1 MTRIAIAVAIAYL
14 VGAIPTSY
22 WVVRAVKGI
31 DLRTVGSGNLGATNA
46 YRQLGAPL
54 AIAIALF
61 DIAKGAFP
69 VLVLAPW
76 AGLGPVGAVLL
87 GMVAVIGHA
96 FSLFVGF
103 RGGKGV
109 ATGGGV
115 MLGLAPLAWLVCAVA
130 WAVVTKLT
138 GYVSLA
144 SIVAA
149 LVLPPA
155 VWLLNASAR
164 PALPL
169 VFILSAAI
177 IFMHRSNI
185 IRLVRGTESRFGQKA
200 EAAP

>member
-1 MTRIAIAVAIAYL
+1 MTLAIAIAIAYL

-22 WVVRAVKGI
+22 WVVRAVKGV

-54 AIAIALF
+54 AILIGLF
-61 DIAKGAFP
+61 DVAKGAFP

-87 GMVAVIGHA
+87 GMIAVLGHA

-115 MLGLAPLAWLVCAVA
+115 ILALAPLAWLVCAGA
-130 WAVVTKLT
+130 WMLVTRLT
-138 GYVSLA
+138 GFASLA

-155 VWLLNASAR
+155 VWLLDASAR

-169 VFILSAAI
+169 VMVLSAVI

-185 IRLVRGTESRFGQKA
+185 IRLVRGTESRFGRKA
-200 EAAP
+200 QVAP

>member
-1 MTRIAIAVAIAYL
+1 MTLALAIAIAYL
-14 VGAIPTSY
+14 IGAIPTSY
-22 WVVRAVKGI
+22 WVVRAVKGV

-76 AGLGPVGAVLL
+76 VGLGPVGAMLL
-87 GMVAVIGHA
+87 GMVAVLGHV

-103 RGGKGV
+103 RGGKGA

-115 MLGLAPLAWLVCAVA
+115 ILALAPLAWLVVAGA
-130 WAVVTKLT
+130 WALVTRLT
-138 GYVSLA
+138 GFVSLA

-155 VWLLNASAR
+155 VWLLDASAR

-169 VFILSAAI
+169 VMVLSVAV

-185 IRLVRGTESRFGQKA
+185 IRLVRGTESRFGRKTQV
-200 EAAP
+200 AP